1 MRSRTGRGSRRRP
14 CKPGRTAW
22 QQSLPTSAAR
32 SSTDEERDS
41 QDRQHRDAQRPSVD
55 ACREVPSM
63 LGYEKVGD
71 HWEPKEERGP
81 SDAHAE
87 GGVDSPMPTA
97 GGVDAN
103 ASKGHL
109 YQLAQQLGINGRSK
123 MSKDELVQALQKAN
137 DAATRKARES

>member
-1 MRSRTGRGSRRRP
+1 MPKTGNTHHALKNELPSTLQRSEQKAQDTFAKTYDSAMESYGNDSSRAA
-14 CKPGRTAW
+14 RTAF
-22 QQSLPTSAAR
+22 AALKH
-32 SSTDEERDS
+32 S
-41 QDRQHRDAQRPSVD
+41 
-55 ACREVPSM
+55 
-63 LGYEKVGD
+63 YEKVGD

-109 YQLAQQLGINGRSK
+109 YLLAQQLGISGRSK
-123 MSKDELVQALQKAN
+123 MFKDELVQALQKAN